1 MFDLYESLD
10 GNHEN
15 TDIGKF
21 MVDFV
26 KAALDKVTSLV
37 SYTQV
42 KPEDFKV
49 LEQDIKTDGYHSSL
63 N

>member
-26 KAALDKVTSLV
+26 KADLDKVTSLV
-37 SYTQV
+37 SDTQV
-42 KPEDFKV
+42 KPKGLKV
-49 LEQDIKTDGYHSSL
+49 LQQDIETDGYHSFV